1 MLQCQGC
8 INTIEQDEFAQV
20 NLVKHLIQS
29 LEDRRLIIH
38 SVKNFLRI
46 SKGYGFKEII
56 YKGSKGPYEP
66 NYSAYELCND
76 VTYSEKSLKCLRK
89 ILLNFSDPVTTSFM
103 NSILNSL
110 NDVTSEFF
118 LVIKEEIKSDNS
130 NQLHL
135 SHNLERRVRFYFDLI
150 VDLCRIMEVVSRW
163 VPEIF
168 LDKELIHSN
177 RMIEFMF
184 FVLKQIF
191 KMNFE
196 KKLTAFCKIT
206 PSRTRNLAQMLT
218 PFIGILTNLHREI
231 RQSTNTRH
239 DSLRDF
245 VKRSDSFDI

>member
-1 MLQCQGC
+1 M
-8 INTIEQDEFAQV
+8 
-20 NLVKHLIQS
+20 IQS

-56 YKGSKGPYEP
+56 YKGSKGPHEP
-66 NYSAYELCND
+66 NYTVNELCND
-76 VTYSEKSLKCLRK
+76 VTYSEKSLKCLRQ
-89 ILLNFSDPVTTSFM
+89 ILLNFNDPLCISFM

-118 LVIKEEIKSDNS
+118 LVIKEEIKSENPEQMLLS
-130 NQLHL
+130 NT
-135 SHNLERRVRFYFDLI
+135 LERRVRFYFDLI

-168 LDKELIHSN
+168 LAKELIHSN

-196 KKLTAFCKIT
+196 NKLTAFCKIT
-206 PSRTRNLAQMLT
+206 PSRTRNLA
-218 PFIGILTNLHREI
+218 
-231 RQSTNTRH
+231 
-239 DSLRDF
+239 
-245 VKRSDSFDI
+245 